1 MVAYL
6 TCTPTAGNLE
16 VDAVA
21 EVCVAA
27 VRVEQAFGTQAV
39 DGLSRWNQVDTG
51 DADPYL
57 LLLLTIDV
65 VCRGHAGPISLAH
78 ITGVLTSR
86 AITLKS

>member
-1 MVAYL
+1 MNGSII
-6 TCTPTAGNLE
+6 TIGNLE

-21 EVCVAA
+21 EVCIAT

-39 DGLSRWNQVDTG
+39 DGLSRWNEADTG

-57 LLLLTIDV
+57 LLPLTIV
-65 VCRGHAGPISLAH
+65 GCRGHAGPISLAH
-78 ITGVLTSR
+78 ITGALTSR

>member
-1 MVAYL
+1 M
-6 TCTPTAGNLE
+6 
-16 VDAVA
+16 
-21 EVCVAA
+21 
-27 VRVEQAFGTQAV
+27 RIEQAFGTQAV
-39 DGLSRWNQVDTG
+39 DGLSRWNKADTG

-65 VCRGHAGPISLAH
+65 GRRGHAGPISLAH